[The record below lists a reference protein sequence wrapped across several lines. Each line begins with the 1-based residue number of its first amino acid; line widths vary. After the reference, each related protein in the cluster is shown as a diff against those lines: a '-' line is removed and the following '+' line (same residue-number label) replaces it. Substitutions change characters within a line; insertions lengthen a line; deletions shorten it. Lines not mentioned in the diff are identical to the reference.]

1 VSQLLGGNIQCFTSF
16 LIETRSSQST
26 SAVLKDFVAGSF
38 NICGLNATKTC
49 AGNGVLNAGGTSIH
63 YLFNGTAKNTGVGG
77 LSHVTIVDTLPAG
90 SSNIVFKAGSSP
102 GSLSAVVTGA
112 CPTGSP
118 SGATCA
124 DLGSVAGGATKYWSV
139 EFDSTALNV
148 QNNAYATGSAGG
160 GAPRACTDAATVCSA
175 P

>member
-1 VSQLLGGNIQCFTSF
+1 
-16 LIETRSSQST
+16 
-26 SAVLKDFVAGSF
+26 
-38 NICGLNATKTC
+38 
-49 AGNGVLNAGGTSIH
+49 TSIH

-90 SSNIVFKAGSSP
+90 SSNITFKAGSSP

-124 DLGSVAGGATKYWSV
+124 DLGSIAGGATKYWSV

-160 GAPRACTDAATVCSA
+160 GAPGACTDAATVCSA
-175 P
+175 PTQDSCSTAPTNTITITKACGVPIGFPNATLPGTQLVTQ